1 MSSCMGTSLF
11 ANFTGTVIFFFETEY
26 IINGVKIRKDY
37 VTRGYHLVPEIPWL
51 PSCTRNISSASTF
64 ELLHT
69 LEL

>member
-37 VTRGYHLVPEIPWL
+37 VTRGYHLVPEIP
-51 PSCTRNISSASTF
+51 
-64 ELLHT
+64 
-69 LEL
+69 